1 MNINFL
7 NKLIL
12 VLIILNFK
20 LTLMAN
26 FSDRDLDRD
35 ATQVRQIYY
44 EQEGIGDEE
53 NVLPRKRY
61 INTSRQYVINGQTVS
76 EQELVGIVS
85 VYTVLKLGAHSVYN
99 LCAGCCRKRKYSKL
113 ENN

>member
-20 LTLMAN
+20 FTLIAN
-26 FSDRDLDRD
+26 VFGRGLGRNRVKTVHSE
-35 ATQVRQIYY
+35 QV
-44 EQEGIGDEE
+44 QEGIGDEE
-53 NVLPRKRY
+53 NVLLGKRY